1 MANCIS
7 FKYSA
12 APDSRVLILGSM
24 PGKESLKQQEYYAH
38 PQNSFW
44 TIMGRLFNA
53 GRDLPY
59 PERLKKLLEN
69 KVALWDVAGQCIR
82 EGSLDS
88 SIIHN
93 SVVANDFAALF
104 ELCSGIRYVFFNGAK
119 AEELYKK
126 YVLKDLP
133 EKYEYLQYQRLP
145 STSPAHAAMTK
156 EEKLKQWS
164 KSLKEAMP

>member
-1 MANCIS
+1 MANCVS
-7 FKYSA
+7 FEYSA

-44 TIMGRLFNA
+44 TIMGELFNA

-59 PERLKKLLEN
+59 PERLKKLLEH
-69 KVALWDVAGQCIR
+69 KVALWDVAGQCNR

-88 SIIHN
+88 SIIHD
-93 SVVANDFAALF
+93 SVVPNDFAVLF
-104 ELCSGIRYVFFNGAK
+104 EVCPDIRTIFFNGAK
-119 AEELYKK
+119 AEELYRKL
-126 YVLKDLP
+126 VLKGFS

-156 EEKLKQWS
+156 EEKLKQWG
-164 KSLKEAMP
+164 KCLKEAMI

>member
-7 FKYSA
+7 FTYSA

-44 TIMGRLFNA
+44 YIMDKLFNA

-59 PERLKKLLEN
+59 PERLKKLLKY

-88 SIIHN
+88 RIIHD
-93 SVVANDFAALF
+93 SVVPNDFVALF
-104 ELCSGIRYVFFNGAK
+104 EVCPEIRQVFFNGAK

-126 YVLKDLP
+126 RVLKDLP
-133 EKYEYLQYQRLP
+133 EKYAYLQYQRLP

-164 KSLKEAMP
+164 KFLKKAVA